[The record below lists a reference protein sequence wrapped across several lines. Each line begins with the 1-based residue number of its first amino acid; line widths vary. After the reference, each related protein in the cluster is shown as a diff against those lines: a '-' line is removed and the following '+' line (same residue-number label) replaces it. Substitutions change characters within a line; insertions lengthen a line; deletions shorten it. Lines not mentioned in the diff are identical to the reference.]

1 MSSRALPLVVG
12 IGLVVTAAAQAVTIA
27 RHEPEPPVLLRL
39 QPDEGESVSYRME
52 MEMDGRVSAGLV
64 GQPFE
69 VAMVI
74 EQDWLVDE
82 VAPDGSVT
90 IEIDT
95 SIVEATTPQGPI
107 PEAELES
114 VQGPSTM
121 RLAADGTVLEASL
134 GVTGGI
140 TGPASIPGLEGFGPT
155 FPEDPVAPGDT
166 WDLGFDM
173 PLLPGGD
180 SLTVTGRGALDGYE
194 EVGGIR
200 SAVIVTEGHMP
211 LDFELDLEELAEELG
226 PEAGLPE
233 GELEGRIV
241 YEGEMTVISRQ
252 WVDPATGLQVRSE
265 GGGAAEI
272 SFSLPAFPQNGEA
285 PAVPTTRMEFDVEIT
300 LERR

>member
-39 QPDEGESVSYRME
+39 QPDEGETVSYRME

-69 VAMVI
+69 VTMVI

-107 PEAELES
+107 PDAELES

-173 PLLPGGD
+173 PLLPGGA

-211 LDFELDLEELAEELG
+211 L
-226 PEAGLPE
+226 E
-233 GELEGRIV
+233 GSIV
-241 YEGEMTVISRQ
+241 YEGEMTVTSRQ

-265 GGGAAEI
+265 GGGAADI